1 MAFRSDID
9 LSKLHKSKMDQE
21 MSYGLSW
28 HYNRMLLSQQYQ
40 QDLHEKATKNSSKKK
55 NDVNNNFHTKAYD
68 LTNDLFDCLMPHR
81 GKSGTWP

>member
-28 HYNRMLLSQQYQ
+28 HYNRMLLSQQQYNTKK
-40 QDLHEKATKNSSKKK
+40 DLEKVKNSK
-55 NDVNNNFHTKAYD
+55 NDVNNNFHTKAPELSD
-68 LTNDLFDCLMPHR
+68 DLFSNLMPHR